1 MIFVMISVVTYR
13 FLVQCNLFTLS
24 PVSFFTSTPVLT
36 EYDFSVQFISQT
48 HLQNSRMNVLP
59 IVQRSLDA

>member
-13 FLVQCNLFTLS
+13 FLVQWNLFTLS

-36 EYDFSVQFISQT
+36 ECDFSVQFISQT
-48 HLQNSRMNVLP
+48 QLQNSRMIALS
-59 IVQRSLDA
+59 IVQGSLDV